1 MSESEVFILGGGA
14 IGLTLATYLMR
25 DGKQVALVRTSS
37 HEISEQI
44 VDVSIEIDSDQTIT
58 AAVKMV
64 SLSQL
69 EKLDGIAV
77 VTAKSYAN
85 QGIAKLLKAKHFD
98 PIIIVMQNGIN
109 VEQAFVEAGFSSVYR
124 CVLYATAQKVSE
136 FVCSYRKVASSP
148 IGLIHGDSG
157 QLEQTVATLNNQGL
171 TFHVQPEIQNDIW
184 KKAIINAV
192 FNSVCPLLEVDNGI
206 FLRDETIASLAR
218 EIVQECLQVSTQLG
232 LKLEEETVM
241 AQLFAIS
248 QRSNG
253 QLISTLQDINNKRRT
268 EIESLNLE
276 IGRIAQNL
284 VPPVSVTKTKLLGEM
299 VWHKSRLH
307 RLEQQT

>member
-124 CVLYATAQKVSE
+124 CVLYATAQKSLR
-136 FVCSYRKVASSP
+136 VCV
-148 IGLIHGDSG
+148 
-157 QLEQTVATLNNQGL
+157 QLPQG
-171 TFHVQPEIQNDIW
+171 
-184 KKAIINAV
+184 
-192 FNSVCPLLEVDNGI
+192 GI
-206 FLRDETIASLAR
+206 FANWFDTRRFRAVGTNRGD
-218 EIVQECLQVSTQLG
+218 
-232 LKLEEETVM
+232 LK
-241 AQLFAIS
+241 QP
-248 QRSNG
+248 RSYFSCATRN
-253 QLISTLQDINNKRRT
+253 SK
-268 EIESLNLE
+268 
-276 IGRIAQNL
+276 
-284 VPPVSVTKTKLLGEM
+284 
-299 VWHKSRLH
+299 
-307 RLEQQT
+307 

>member
-1 MSESEVFILGGGA
+1 VSKSKVFILGGGA
-14 IGLTLATYLMR
+14 IGLTLAAYLLR
-25 DGKQVALVRTSS
+25 DGQEVELLRTSS
-37 HEISEQI
+37 DEMPQQI
-44 VDVSIEIDSDQTIT
+44 VDISIEIAQDQTIT
-58 AAVKMV
+58 APVKMV

-77 VTAKSYAN
+77 VTAKAYAN
-85 QGIAKLLKAKHFD
+85 QKIATILKTKGFD
-98 PIIIVMQNGIN
+98 PIIVVMQNGIN
-109 VEQAFVEAGFSSVYR
+109 VEKPFLEAGFSSVYR
-124 CVLYATAQKVSE
+124 CVLYATAQKISE

-148 IGLIHGDSG
+148 IGLIQGDVG
-157 QLEQTVATLNNQGL
+157 RLEQTVATLNTDGFE
-171 TFHVQPEIQNDIW
+171 FHLEPKIQNDIW

-206 FLRDETIASLAR
+206 FWRDQAIANLAR
-218 EIVQECLQVSTQLG
+218 EIVQECLQVSTRLG
-232 LKLEEETVM
+232 LKLSEETVM
-241 AQLFAIS
+241 AQLFTIS

-276 IGRIAQNL
+276 IGQIAQHL

-299 VWHKSRLH
+299 VLYKSNLDL
-307 RLEQQT
+307 LEQRT